1 MSSPISLPISI
12 DPPNITS
19 LYEQVQRAGNIQDMM
34 AISNFLNPIE
44 EQDLDT
50 KEEQE
55 LDPDAVL
62 QGVLSEHLS
71 LQLVDDEEDDQQLGK
86 PERSIQDAIQALQV
100 VIEFA
105 EGRDDVKTAQL
116 RAIERLE
123 QELEALSIKSRV
135 QTSLDRWIT

>member
-1 MSSPISLPISI
+1 
-12 DPPNITS
+12 
-19 LYEQVQRAGNIQDMM
+19 
-34 AISNFLNPIE
+34 
-44 EQDLDT
+44 
-50 KEEQE
+50 
-55 LDPDAVL
+55 
-62 QGVLSEHLS
+62 LSEHLS
-71 LQLVDDEEDDQQLGK
+71 LQLADDDEEDDQQLGK